1 MMALAQTDLFIS
13 GQEGYHTFRIPALV
27 VTLQGT
33 VLAFCEGRKHSS
45 SDAGDIDLM
54 LKRSRDGGHTWEPL
68 QMVWDDG
75 ENTVGNPC
83 PVVDRETGTVWLAF
97 CWNNDRVF
105 VTKSSDEGRSWST
118 PREITEAVKPPD
130 WTWYATGPGH
140 GLQLRNGRLLIPC
153 DHRLAAKGKVM
164 FSHVFYSD
172 DHGATWKLGGSLSE
186 NTDECMAVETEDG
199 SVYLNMRSYHGQNR
213 RAYAWSLDGGET
225 WSEVRLDETLI
236 EPVCQASLLRLTDRE
251 HHGRSRV
258 LFANPASTQR
268 ERLTVRL
275 SYDEC
280 RTWNAGRVL
289 YEGPS
294 AYSDLAVLPDG
305 TVGCLYEC
313 GEQHPYER
321 ITWARF
327 DLEWLTQGQEEG

>member
-1 MMALAQTDLFIS
+1 MTFAQTELFIS

-45 SDAGDIDLM
+45 SDAGDIDLV
-54 LKRSRDGGHTWEPL
+54 LKRSPDGGRTWGPL

-75 ENTVGNPC
+75 ENTIGNPC

-105 VTKSSDEGRSWST
+105 VTKSSDEGKSWST
-118 PREITEAVKPPD
+118 PREITAAVKPAD

-140 GLQLRNGRLLIPC
+140 GLQLRSGRLLIPC
-153 DHRLAAKGKVM
+153 DHRLAGGGEVM
-164 FSHVFYSD
+164 YSHVFYSD
-172 DHGATWKLGGSLSE
+172 DHGATWQRGGSLGE

-199 SVYLNMRSYHGQNR
+199 SVYLNMRSYHGKNR
-213 RAYAWSLDGGET
+213 RAYAWSGDGGET
-225 WSEVRLDETLI
+225 WSEVQLDEALI
-236 EPVCQASLLRLTDRE
+236 EPVCQASLIRFTDPE
-251 HHGRSRV
+251 HPGRNCV

-268 ERLTVRL
+268 ERLTVRR
-275 SYDEC
+275 SYDEG
-280 RTWNAGRVL
+280 RTWTAGRVL

-294 AYSDLAVLPDG
+294 AYSDLGVLPDG
-305 TVGCLYEC
+305 TIGCLYER
-313 GEQHPYER
+313 GVEHPYEK

-327 DLEWLTQGQEEG
+327 DLEWLTQGEEER

>member
-1 MMALAQTDLFIS
+1 MMTFVQTDLFVS
-13 GQEGYHTFRIPALV
+13 GQEGYHTFRIPALA

-33 VLAFCEGRKHSS
+33 VLAFCEGRKNSS
-45 SDAGDIDLM
+45 SDHGDIDLM

-68 QMVWDDG
+68 QRVWDDG

-83 PVVDRETGTVWLAF
+83 PVVDRETGTVWLTF

-105 VTKSSDEGRSWST
+105 VTQSSDEGESWSS
-118 PREITEAVKPPD
+118 PMEITKAVKPPG

-140 GLQLRNGRLLIPC
+140 GLQLRSGRLLIPC
-153 DHRLAAKGKVM
+153 DHRLATMGDVM

-186 NTDECMAVETEDG
+186 NTDECMAAQMKNG
-199 SVYLNMRSYHGQNR
+199 SVYLNMRSYHGRNR
-213 RAYAWSLDGGET
+213 RAYAWSDDGGET
-225 WSEVRLDETLI
+225 WSEVQLDETLV
-236 EPVCQASLLRLTDRE
+236 EPVCQASLIRFPDE
-251 HHGRSRV
+251 QHPGRSVV
-258 LFANPASTQR
+258 LFANPASTKR
-268 ERLTVRL
+268 ERMTVRL

-294 AYSDLAVLPDG
+294 AYSDLCVLPDLTIG
-305 TVGCLYEC
+305 GLYEC
-313 GEQHPYER
+313 GAEHPYEK
-321 ITWARF
+321 ITWTRF
-327 DLEWLTQGQEEG
+327 NLEWLEAF